1 MVRITPR
8 AAAARWLDRRPGRI
22 LIGVSGGADSTA
34 LCVAAAEELE
44 GRGIAPASRI
54 IVAHYN
60 HRLRA
65 EPEHRRDLEQVRAVA
80 SRRGLPVVIDAAA
93 PQELVGEAQGSG
105 GLESAARRA
114 RHAFFERS
122 CRLVG
127 ASTIWT
133 AHTAD
138 DQQET
143 VLMRLLAGVTSPL
156 LAGIPEER
164 TTDTGVLVCRPLLRT
179 SREHV
184 ERFLHDRGICWSED
198 ATNRATRFRR
208 NRTRLEVLPAVEQIW
223 PAVRNDLLRLAEA
236 TGVRADTARARAKQ
250 VPTTVMPG
258 IALVDR
264 GAFYTLGRDARLEL
278 LYTVL
283 QRAGLL
289 SRRDRPSHRFFNPLL
304 GPDPGGKRTLV
315 HARGLYMGLSNSRLL
330 IVGRIVR
337 PRQSGYLRGI
347 G

>member
-1 MVRITPR
+1 MERILPGE
-8 AAAARWLDRRPGRI
+8 AAARWLDRRPGRI

-44 GRGIAPASRI
+44 ARGIEPGSRI
-54 IVAHYN
+54 IIAHYD
-60 HRLRA
+60 HRLRT

-80 SRRGLPVVIDAAA
+80 SLLGLPLVIGAAA
-93 PQELVGEAQGSG
+93 AGELAGEARRSG

-114 RHAFFERS
+114 RHTFFERS

-143 VLMRLLAGVTSPL
+143 VLMRLLAGVTSTL
-156 LAGIPEER
+156 LAGIPAER
-164 TTDTGVLVCRPLLRT
+164 TTDTGLLFCRPLLCT
-179 SREHV
+179 SRGQV
-184 ERFLHDRGICWSED
+184 EGFLRDRGMSWSED
-198 ATNRATRFRR
+198 ATNRSTRFRR
-208 NRTRLEVLPAVEQIW
+208 NRTRLDVLPAVERFW

-236 TGVRADTARARAKQ
+236 TRVRADAARAGAEAVVAAVR
-250 VPTTVMPG
+250 PG
-258 IALVDR
+258 VAIVDR
-264 GAFYTLGRDARLEL
+264 RSFYALDRDARLEL
-278 LYTVL
+278 LYSVL
-283 QRAGLL
+283 KRAGLL
-289 SRRDRPSHRFFNPLL
+289 SRRDRPSHRFFTPLL
-304 GPDPGGKRTLV
+304 GRDPGGKRTLV
-315 HARGLYMGLSNSRLL
+315 RARGLYMGLSNTSLV